1 MASGGWGLLAV
12 VVLLLLWSMV
22 IYRRLLRRQKAV
34 EEAFTEID
42 QLLQRR
48 YTLIAQWVDV
58 VRQLLPQEAAA
69 LELLARARSHA
80 LGAAA
85 TARRHPG
92 QPGAMGALAM
102 AEGALGSQLAQVRE
116 MAARHAS
123 LQANAQAGKLMA
135 AITQGEVALRQARA
149 AYNIEVKVYNWQAAR
164 LPDLWLARLLG
175 FAPLDMLAAT
185 EQAHEWVA
193 PQLRF

>member
-116 MAARHAS
+116 MAASHAS
-123 LQANAQAGKLMA
+123 LQANAQAGQLMA

-175 FAPLDMLAAT
+175 FAPLDMLAAI

-193 PQLRF
+193 PQPRF

>member
-12 VVLLLLWSMV
+12 VVLLLLWSRV
-22 IYRRLLRRQKAV
+22 IYRRLQRRQQAV
-34 EEAFTEID
+34 ERAFTEID
-42 QLLQRR
+42 LQLQRR

-80 LGAAA
+80 QGACA

-102 AEGALGSQLAQVRE
+102 AEGALGGQLARVWE
-116 MAARHAS
+116 MAANHAP
-123 LQANAQAGKLMA
+123 LHGNVQAGQLMA
-135 AITQGEVALRQARA
+135 AVNQGEVVLRQARA
-149 AYNIEVKVYNWQAAR
+149 AYNAEVKVYNWQAAR

-185 EQAHEWVA
+185 EQAHERVV